1 MDADFNLRYNFEQHL
16 ENSNEDP
23 PENDLEIL
31 ESLFAE
37 EMTVEE
43 VTEVVLQ
50 DACAS
55 VSTRDAEREMQ
66 QTFSRE
72 REENFCAP
80 QLKRFKIV
88 SDEELQEF
96 KERRH
101 SLSTLKATKWGVKT
115 FQEWSLETYGEMLD
129 FNNINPEEHANKLGK
144 FYAEATPKPVL
155 ARSGDPNLKF

>member
-72 REENFCAP
+72 REERFCAP

-88 SDEELQEF
+88 SDEELQEL

-115 FQEWSLETYGEMLD
+115 FQGRLCTY
-129 FNNINPEEHANKLGK
+129 FNSFKNHE
-144 FYAEATPKPVL
+144 
-155 ARSGDPNLKF
+155 NLN

>member
-55 VSTRDAEREMQ
+55 ASTRDAERE
-66 QTFSRE
+66 RDAA
-72 REENFCAP
+72 NFF
-80 QLKRFKIV
+80 KRKGG
-88 SDEELQEF
+88 EF
-96 KERRH
+96 LC
-101 SLSTLKATKWGVKT
+101 SST
-115 FQEWSLETYGEMLD
+115 
-129 FNNINPEEHANKLGK
+129 
-144 FYAEATPKPVL
+144 
-155 ARSGDPNLKF
+155 

>member
-55 VSTRDAEREMQ
+55 VSTRDAERERC
-66 QTFSRE
+66 SK
-72 REENFCAP
+72 
-80 QLKRFKIV
+80 L
-88 SDEELQEF
+88 
-96 KERRH
+96 
-101 SLSTLKATKWGVKT
+101 
-115 FQEWSLETYGEMLD
+115 FQEKGRR
-129 FNNINPEEHANKLGK
+129 I
-144 FYAEATPKPVL
+144 PVL
-155 ARSGDPNLKF
+155 LNLKGLKLFLMKNCRS